1 VGLVAADWSGVMNM
15 IAVERLIVGML
26 VVIVTL
32 IITTTYLLLKIY
44 GG

>member
-1 VGLVAADWSGVMNM
+1 MNM